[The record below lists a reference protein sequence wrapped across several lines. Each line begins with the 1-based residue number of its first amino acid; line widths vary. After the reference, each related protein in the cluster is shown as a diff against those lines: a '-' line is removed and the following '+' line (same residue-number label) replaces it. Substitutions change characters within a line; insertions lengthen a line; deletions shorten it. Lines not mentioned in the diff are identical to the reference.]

1 MNFKT
6 YKDSIYSNSKEPF
19 IYYFEL
25 KLLFFYLALV
35 LGYIIKFV
43 RLFFFSRSTTRI
55 NVNIVSKEKTASQYT
70 LLYTYLSS
78 CYVPLFSPF
87 QNCSFRLN
95 EIPFLPTILYS
106 LDEKYSSNI
115 IIENQIF
122 ALESVLI
129 TMLRVNKQKDIMPHP
144 KLLCYITLLPTRMA
158 TDDLCC
164 FQFL

>member
-1 MNFKT
+1 MLSLDACICFVGQVQTKPSLLCNVVLSQMASFKGLLYSFAPKP
-6 YKDSIYSNSKEPF
+6 YKDIESISNIKLKDPF
-19 IYYFEL
+19 ICYFEL
-25 KLLFFYLALV
+25 KLLFLYFARV

-95 EIPFLPTILYS
+95 EIPFLPTIVYS
-106 LDEKYSSNI
+106 LDEKYSSN
-115 IIENQIF
+115 
-122 ALESVLI
+122 S
-129 TMLRVNKQKDIMPHP
+129 KDMN
-144 KLLCYITLLPTRMA
+144 L
-158 TDDLCC
+158 
-164 FQFL
+164 